1 MERKVNEII
10 TYNHK
15 DKIIHLKVISD
26 KDNTCKGCFF
36 NENTD
41 CDVCE
46 TIRNT
51 IGYCSNEFRSD
62 NTSIIFKQINNKNYE
77 KDY

>member
-1 MERKVNEII
+1 MEHKINEII
-10 TYNHK
+10 AYNFK
-15 DKIIHLKVISD
+15 SKIIYLKVISD

-62 NTSIIFKQINNKNYE
+62 NTSIIFKQINK
-77 KDY
+77 